1 MGNCRYLYIE
11 DGVEMNTIA
20 RFIGW
25 SLASIVNVISDLL
38 YMISRPLWMRFGLW
52 VTSVQEGENNEEI

>member
-1 MGNCRYLYIE
+1 
-11 DGVEMNTIA
+11 MNTIA

-52 VTSVQEGENNEEI
+52 ITSLQEGEK

>member
-11 DGVEMNTIA
+11 EGVEMNTIA

-52 VTSVQEGENNEEI
+52 ITSLQEGEK

>member
-11 DGVEMNTIA
+11 EGVEMNTIA

-52 VTSVQEGENNEEI
+52 ITSLQEGENNEKI

>member
-11 DGVEMNTIA
+11 EGVEMNTIA

-52 VTSVQEGENNEEI
+52 ITSLQDGEK

>member
-11 DGVEMNTIA
+11 EGVEMNTIA

-52 VTSVQEGENNEEI
+52 FTSLQEGEK